1 MEDLEDFNSSD
12 IEMPEPRPNP
22 YAQLGRANVE
32 AMLQNT
38 LEHRVQSK
46 IKSAQLT
53 FVHGAPGTRMDRS
66 RWANRFS
73 AFCEGILKHK

>member
-1 MEDLEDFNSSD
+1 MDDHDDFNSSD
-12 IEMPEPRPNP
+12 IEMPEQRPNP
-22 YAQLGRANVE
+22 HAQLGRASIE

-46 IKSAQLT
+46 VKSAQLT
-53 FVHGAPGTRMDRS
+53 FVHGAPGTRTDRS

-73 AFCEGILKHK
+73 AFCEKVLKHK